1 MQSKNGST
9 PHIKTKHVFSW
20 TSGLK
25 KRRQQTRNS
34 LNQGKRDP
42 EHGQL
47 TGSLVFDEEQL
58 EALLKSVLVHIKLH
72 LHPKRGD
79 GEMGRVSNRQM
90 EITTVQENPEEKH

>member
-1 MQSKNGST
+1 MAAHETRVQLNKW
-9 PHIKTKHVFSW
+9 F
-20 TSGLK
+20 K

-42 EHGQL
+42 EL

-90 EITTVQENPEEKH
+90 EITTVQENPEEKY

>member
-1 MQSKNGST
+1 MWCGVLPFLLNKW
-9 PHIKTKHVFSW
+9 F
-20 TSGLK
+20 K

-90 EITTVQENPEEKH
+90 EITTVQENPEEKY